1 MKIKLLVAPLA
12 VMAAMSATAQDKA
25 IFSDLS
31 PENVTDTATGQ
42 MPAKWTFD
50 DCVDWAIRNST
61 DVRKIMLSI
70 LQADEEIGA
79 AKDAWLPSVGFSTS
93 HSFTNYPSPEEGR
106 NGNTY
111 GSSYGINASWTV
123 WEGNIRKYRLESA
136 KIARQQQDL
145 AGDDAIKNIKLGI
158 LQAYLNTMYAKEAV
172 EIARQTLEVSTS
184 QTERAKRLMES
195 GRSSKVEYAQI
206 ESQMAQDQYNLVQAE
221 SNFASSKMT
230 LKKILQLGLD
240 YDMELADFSFSD
252 ADVNTPLPTM
262 DQTYSFAAS
271 WLPGIKSN
279 DLSKEIYAN
288 DIKIA
293 KAGNLPTIAL
303 QGGVGSGYTSGG
315 PSWSSQM
322 GHGFNE
328 NIGLSLSVPIYD
340 GNATRR
346 SVAKAKLAA
355 LEYDLN
361 KENLLDELSQTIE
374 SLYIEANN
382 SKAKYAS
389 GIKQLEATQ
398 LTAQLVDRQF
408 ELGYVNPLDLLTA
421 HNNLVNAKLELLQSK
436 FMAILSN
443 KTINYYATT
452 EVSLP

>member
-12 VMAAMSATAQDKA
+12 VMAAMSTTAQDKA

-31 PENVTDTATGQ
+31 PENVTDTATGP

-50 DCVDWAIRNST
+50 DCVDWAIHNST

-70 LQADEEIGA
+70 LQADEEVGA

-93 HSFTNYPSPEEGR
+93 HSFINYPSPEEGR

-136 KIARQQQDL
+136 KIARRQQDL

-252 ADVNTPLPTM
+252 ADVNAPLPTM